1 MKRII
6 LLFLII
12 STLLF
17 SQNYTNSQIEQNND
31 LMESIEN
38 NDIESVRNI
47 LRDGN
52 NLDIYNNKYGMS
64 SLMYAAKIGNMEIVK
79 ELLDFGAKDFDFAFY
94 TACMEGYWDIAQKFI
109 ENGANNYDMALSYAA
124 IGGQL
129 DIVKELINLG
139 AKDINGA
146 LVSACEGNHIDLV
159 KYFIENGA
167 NVNTK
172 AYIEPYRYYEGT
184 ERKYPITATTDIN
197 IINELINAGA
207 TNLNEAIIYNA
218 KQTNRIDIIFNLL
231 ELGADV
237 NAKNY
242 GNEKTLLMYLIEKEN
257 PDIEAIKRIIESG
270 ADINAT
276 DRNGNNILIRAVMF
290 EYEKEY
296 DGIYR
301 TFSTPLKAMEEL
313 LKAGADMTQ
322 RNIYGN
328 TAYRIAAKKK
338 KKDFIELF
346 DKYRESL

>member
-12 STLLF
+12 SILLF

-31 LMESIEN
+31 LMKSIEN

-109 ENGANNYDMALSYAA
+109 ENGANNFDIALSYAA

-129 DIVKELINLG
+129 DIVKELIDLG

-146 LVSACEGNHIDLV
+146 LVSACEGNHIELV

-184 ERKYPITATTDIN
+184 ERKYPITAATDIN

-257 PDIEAIKRIIESG
+257 PNIEAIKRIIESG

-290 EYEKEY
+290 GYEKED

-301 TFSTPLKAMEEL
+301 TFSTPLEVMEEL

-328 TAYRIAAKKK
+328 TAYKIAAKKK
-338 KKDFIELF
+338 RKDFIELF
-346 DKYRESL
+346 DRYRE

>member
-31 LMESIEN
+31 LMKSIEN

-109 ENGANNYDMALSYAA
+109 EEGANNYDTALSYAA

-129 DIVKELINLG
+129 DIVKELIDLG

-146 LVSACEGNHIDLV
+146 LVSACEGNHIELV

-172 AYIEPYRYYEGT
+172 TYIEPYRYYEGT

-290 EYEKEY
+290 EYEKED

-301 TFSTPLKAMEEL
+301 IFSTPLELMEEL

-338 KKDFIELF
+338 RKDFIELF
-346 DKYRESL
+346 DRYRE

>member
-31 LMESIEN
+31 LMKSIEN

-172 AYIEPYRYYEGT
+172 TYIEPYRYYEGT

-257 PDIEAIKRIIESG
+257 PNIEAIKRIIESG

-290 EYEKEY
+290 EYEKED

-301 TFSTPLKAMEEL
+301 IFSTPLEVMEEL

-338 KKDFIELF
+338 RKDFIELF
-346 DKYRESL
+346 DRYRE

>member
-31 LMESIEN
+31 LMKSIEN
-38 NDIESVRNI
+38 NDIEGVRNI
-47 LRDGN
+47 LRNGN

-109 ENGANNYDMALSYAA
+109 ENGANNFDIALSYAA

-129 DIVKELINLG
+129 DIVKELIDLG

-146 LVSACEGNHIDLV
+146 LVSACEGNHIELV

-172 AYIEPYRYYEGT
+172 TYIEPYRYYEGT
-184 ERKYPITATTDIN
+184 ERKYPITAATDIN

-257 PDIEAIKRIIESG
+257 PNIEAIKRIIESG

-290 EYEKEY
+290 GYEKED

-301 TFSTPLKAMEEL
+301 TFSTPLEVMEEL

-338 KKDFIELF
+338 RKDFIELF
-346 DKYRESL
+346 DRYRE

>member
-6 LLFLII
+6 LLFFII

-31 LMESIEN
+31 LMKSIEN
-38 NDIESVRNI
+38 NDIEGVRNI
-47 LRDGN
+47 LRNGN

-109 ENGANNYDMALSYAA
+109 ENGANNFDIALSYAA

-146 LVSACEGNHIDLV
+146 LVSACEGNHIELV

-257 PDIEAIKRIIESG
+257 PNIEAIKRIIESG

-290 EYEKEY
+290 GYEKED

-301 TFSTPLKAMEEL
+301 TFSTPLEVMEEL

-338 KKDFIELF
+338 RKDFIELF
-346 DKYRESL
+346 DRYRK

>member
-31 LMESIEN
+31 LMKSIEN

-109 ENGANNYDMALSYAA
+109 EEGANNFDIALSYAA

-146 LVSACEGNHIDLV
+146 LVSACEGNHIELV

-290 EYEKEY
+290 EYEKED

-301 TFSTPLKAMEEL
+301 IFSTPLEVMEEL

-338 KKDFIELF
+338 RKDFIELF
-346 DKYRESL
+346 DRYRE

>member
-31 LMESIEN
+31 LMKSIEN
-38 NDIESVRNI
+38 NDIEGVRNI
-47 LRDGN
+47 LRNGN

-109 ENGANNYDMALSYAA
+109 EEGANNFDIALSYAA

-129 DIVKELINLG
+129 DIVKELIDLG

-146 LVSACEGNHIDLV
+146 LVSACEGNHIELV

-257 PDIEAIKRIIESG
+257 PNIEAIKRIIESG

-290 EYEKEY
+290 GYEKED

-301 TFSTPLKAMEEL
+301 TFSTPLEVMEEL

-338 KKDFIELF
+338 RKDFIELF
-346 DKYRESL
+346 DRYRK

>member
-1 MKRII
+1 MKKII
-6 LLFLII
+6 LLFLTF
-12 STLLF
+12 SALLF
-17 SQNYTNSQIEQNND
+17 SQNSKISQIEQNND
-31 LMESIEN
+31 LMKSIEN
-38 NDIESVRNI
+38 NDIESVKNI

-79 ELLDFGAKDFDFAFY
+79 ELLDFGAKDFNFAFY
-94 TACMEGYWDIAQKFI
+94 MACMEGYWDIAQKFI
-109 ENGANNYDMALSYAA
+109 EEGANNFDIALSYAA
-124 IGGQL
+124 IGGRL
-129 DIVKELINLG
+129 DIVEELINLG

-146 LVSACEGNHIDLV
+146 LVSACEGNHLELV
-159 KYFIENGA
+159 KYFIESGA

-184 ERKYPITATTDIN
+184 ERKYPITAATNIN

-257 PDIEAIKRIIESG
+257 PNIEAIKRLIESG

-290 EYEKEY
+290 EYEKEEN
-296 DGIYR
+296 GIYG
-301 TFSTPLKAMEEL
+301 TFSTPLEIVEEL
-313 LKAGADMTQ
+313 LKSGADMTQ

-346 DKYRESL
+346 DRYRK

>member
-31 LMESIEN
+31 LMKSIEN

-109 ENGANNYDMALSYAA
+109 EEGANNFDIALSYAA

-146 LVSACEGNHIDLV
+146 LVSACEGNHIELV

-172 AYIEPYRYYEGT
+172 TYIEPYRYYEGT
-184 ERKYPITATTDIN
+184 ERKYPITAATDIN

-290 EYEKEY
+290 EYEKED

-301 TFSTPLKAMEEL
+301 IFSTPLELMEEL

-338 KKDFIELF
+338 RKDFIELF
-346 DKYRESL
+346 DRYIE

>member
-31 LMESIEN
+31 LMKSIEN
-38 NDIESVRNI
+38 NDIEGVRNI
-47 LRDGN
+47 LRNGN

-109 ENGANNYDMALSYAA
+109 ENGANNFDIALSYAA

-257 PDIEAIKRIIESG
+257 PNIEAIKRIIESG

-290 EYEKEY
+290 GYEKED

-301 TFSTPLKAMEEL
+301 TFSTPLEVMEEL

-338 KKDFIELF
+338 RKDFIELF
-346 DKYRESL
+346 DRYRK

>member
-12 STLLF
+12 ANFLF
-17 SQNYTNSQIEQNND
+17 SQNSIGYQISQNND
-31 LMESIEN
+31 LMKSIEN
-38 NDIESVRNI
+38 NDIESVKNI

-64 SLMYAAKIGNMEIVK
+64 SLMYAAKLGNMEIVK

-94 TACMEGYWDIAQKFI
+94 MACMEGYWDIAQKFI
-109 ENGANNYDMALSYAA
+109 NEGANNFDIALTYAS

-146 LVSACEGNHIDLV
+146 LVSACEGNHLEIV

-172 AYIEPYRYYEGT
+172 AYIEPYRYYEGA
-184 ERKYPITATTDIN
+184 ERKYPITAATNIDI
-197 IINELINAGA
+197 IKELVNAGA

-218 KQTNRIDIIFNLL
+218 KQTNRTDNIFNLL
-231 ELGADV
+231 ELGADI
-237 NAKNY
+237 NSHNY
-242 GNEKTLLMYLIEKEN
+242 GNEKTILMYLIEREN
-257 PDIEAIKRIIESG
+257 PDIEAIKKIIELG

-276 DRNGNNILIRAVMF
+276 DRNGNNILIRAVLF
-290 EYEKEY
+290 EYDKE
-296 DGIYR
+296 DNGIYR
-301 TFSTPLKAMEEL
+301 VFSTPLEIMEEL
-313 LKAGADMTQ
+313 LKAGANMTQ

-346 DKYRESL
+346 DKYRK

>member
-12 STLLF
+12 SILLF

-31 LMESIEN
+31 LMKSIEN

-109 ENGANNYDMALSYAA
+109 EEGANNYDTALSYAA

-129 DIVKELINLG
+129 DIVKELIDLG

-146 LVSACEGNHIDLV
+146 LVSACEGNHIELV

-172 AYIEPYRYYEGT
+172 TYIEPYRYYEGT

-237 NAKNY
+237 NSKNY

-290 EYEKEY
+290 EYEKED

-301 TFSTPLKAMEEL
+301 IFSTPLELMEEL

-338 KKDFIELF
+338 RKDFIELF
-346 DKYRESL
+346 DRYRE

>member
-12 STLLF
+12 SNFLF
-17 SQNYTNSQIEQNND
+17 SQNYIGYQISQNND
-31 LMESIEN
+31 LMKSIEN
-38 NDIESVRNI
+38 NDIESVKNI

-64 SLMYAAKIGNMEIVK
+64 SLMYAAKLGNMEIVK

-94 TACMEGYWDIAQKFI
+94 MACMEGYLDIAQKFI
-109 ENGANNYDMALSYAA
+109 NEGANNFDIALTYAA
-124 IGGQL
+124 IGGHL

-146 LVSACEGNHIDLV
+146 LVSACEGNHLEIV

-172 AYIEPYRYYEGT
+172 AYIEPYRYYEGAK
-184 ERKYPITATTDIN
+184 RKYPITAATNIDI
-197 IINELINAGA
+197 IKELVNAGA
-207 TNLNEAIIYNA
+207 TNLNEALIYNA
-218 KQTNRIDIIFNLL
+218 KQTNRTDNIFNLL
-231 ELGADV
+231 ELGADI
-237 NAKNY
+237 NSHNY
-242 GNEKTLLMYLIEKEN
+242 GNEKTILMYLIEREN
-257 PDIEAIKRIIESG
+257 PDIEAIKKIIELG

-276 DRNGNNILIRAVMF
+276 DRNGNNVLIRAVLF
-290 EYEKEY
+290 EYDKEY
-296 DGIYR
+296 NGIYR
-301 TFSTPLKAMEEL
+301 VFSTPLEIMEEL
-313 LKAGADMTQ
+313 LKAGANMTQ

-328 TAYRIAAKKK
+328 TAYRIAARNK

-346 DKYRESL
+346 DKYRK

>member
-31 LMESIEN
+31 LMKSIEN

-109 ENGANNYDMALSYAA
+109 EEGANNYDTALSYAA

-129 DIVKELINLG
+129 DIVKELIDLG

-146 LVSACEGNHIDLV
+146 LVSACEGNHIELV

-172 AYIEPYRYYEGT
+172 TYIEPYRYYEGT

-237 NAKNY
+237 NSKNY

-290 EYEKEY
+290 EYEKED

-301 TFSTPLKAMEEL
+301 IFSTPLELMEEL

-338 KKDFIELF
+338 RKDFIELF
-346 DKYRESL
+346 DRYRE

>member
-1 MKRII
+1 MNRII

-12 STLLF
+12 STLSF
-17 SQNYTNSQIEQNND
+17 PQTSQISQNND
-31 LMESIEN
+31 LMKSIEN
-38 NDIESVRNI
+38 NDIESVKNI
-47 LRDGN
+47 LREGN

-64 SLMYAAKIGNMEIVK
+64 ALMYAAKIGNMEIIK

-94 TACMEGYWDIAQKFI
+94 MSCLEGYWDIAQKFI
-109 ENGANNYDMALSYAA
+109 DEGADNYNIALSYAA

-129 DIVKELINLG
+129 NIVEELINLG
-139 AKDINGA
+139 AKDINEA
-146 LVSACEGNHIDLV
+146 LVSACEGNNLEVV
-159 KYFIENGA
+159 KYLIDNGA

-172 AYIEPYRYYEGT
+172 AYIEPYRYYDGA
-184 ERKYPITATTDIN
+184 ERKYPLTATSDIN
-197 IINELINAGA
+197 IIKELVNAGA

-218 KQTNRIDIIFNLL
+218 KYTNRTYIIYNLL

-237 NAKNY
+237 NAHNY
-242 GNEKTLLMYLIEKEN
+242 GNEKTVLMYLIEKEN
-257 PDIEAIKRIIESG
+257 PDIEAIKKIIELG

-290 EYEKEY
+290 EYEKE
-296 DGIYR
+296 DLGIYR
-301 TFSTPLKAMEEL
+301 TFGTPLEVVEEL

-346 DKYRESL
+346 DKYR

>member
-31 LMESIEN
+31 LMKSIEN
-38 NDIESVRNI
+38 NDIEGVRNI
-47 LRDGN
+47 LRNGN

-146 LVSACEGNHIDLV
+146 LVSACEGNHIELV

-172 AYIEPYRYYEGT
+172 TYIEPYRYYEGT
-184 ERKYPITATTDIN
+184 ERKYPITAATDIN

-237 NAKNY
+237 NSKNY

-257 PDIEAIKRIIESG
+257 PNIEAIKRIIESG

-290 EYEKEY
+290 EYEKED

-301 TFSTPLKAMEEL
+301 TVSTPLEVMEEL

-338 KKDFIELF
+338 RKDFIELF
-346 DKYRESL
+346 DRYRE

>member
-6 LLFLII
+6 LLFFII
-12 STLLF
+12 SILLF
-17 SQNYTNSQIEQNND
+17 SQNYTNSQIKQNND
-31 LMESIEN
+31 LMKSIEN

-109 ENGANNYDMALSYAA
+109 EEGANNFDIALSYAA

-146 LVSACEGNHIDLV
+146 LVSACEGNHIELV

-172 AYIEPYRYYEGT
+172 AYIEPYRYYEGA

-197 IINELINAGA
+197 IINELINARA

-290 EYEKEY
+290 EYEKED

-301 TFSTPLKAMEEL
+301 IFSTPLEVMEEL

-338 KKDFIELF
+338 RKDFIELF
-346 DKYRESL
+346 DRYIE

>member
-12 STLLF
+12 SILLF

-31 LMESIEN
+31 LMKSIEN

-109 ENGANNYDMALSYAA
+109 EEGANNYDTALSYAA

-129 DIVKELINLG
+129 DIVKELIDLG

-146 LVSACEGNHIDLV
+146 LVSACEGNHIELV

-172 AYIEPYRYYEGT
+172 TYIEPYRYYEGT

-257 PDIEAIKRIIESG
+257 PNIEAIKRIIESG

-290 EYEKEY
+290 EYEKED

-301 TFSTPLKAMEEL
+301 IFSTPLELMEEL

-338 KKDFIELF
+338 RKDFIELF
-346 DKYRESL
+346 DRYRE

>member
-1 MKRII
+1 MNRII
-6 LLFLII
+6 LSFLII

-17 SQNYTNSQIEQNND
+17 SQNSRISQIEQNND
-31 LMESIEN
+31 LMKSIEN

-79 ELLDFGAKDFDFAFY
+79 ELLDFGAKDFNFAFY
-94 TACMEGYWDIAQKFI
+94 MACMEGYWDIAQKFI
-109 ENGANNYDMALSYAA
+109 ENGANNYDIALSYAA
-124 IGGQL
+124 IGGKL
-129 DIVKELINLG
+129 DIVEELINLG

-146 LVSACEGNHIDLV
+146 LVSACEGNHFELV
-159 KYFIENGA
+159 KYFIEKGA

-184 ERKYPITATTDIN
+184 ERKYPITATTNIN
-197 IINELINAGA
+197 IINELINSGA
-207 TNLNEAIIYNA
+207 TNLNEAIIYSA

-231 ELGADV
+231 ELGADI

-257 PDIEAIKRIIESG
+257 PDIEAIKKIIESG

-290 EYEKEY
+290 EYEKEE
-296 DGIYR
+296 DGIYK
-301 TFSTPLKAMEEL
+301 TVSTPLEVIEEL

-328 TAYRIAAKKK
+328 TAYRIVAKKK

-346 DKYRESL
+346 DKYREDL

>member
-31 LMESIEN
+31 LMKSIEN
-38 NDIESVRNI
+38 NDIEGVRNI
-47 LRDGN
+47 LRNGN

-109 ENGANNYDMALSYAA
+109 ENGANNFDIALSYAA

-146 LVSACEGNHIDLV
+146 LVSACEGNHIELV

-172 AYIEPYRYYEGT
+172 TYIEPYRYYEGT

-257 PDIEAIKRIIESG
+257 PNIEAIKRIIESG

-290 EYEKEY
+290 EYEKED

-301 TFSTPLKAMEEL
+301 IFSTPLEVMEEL

-338 KKDFIELF
+338 RKDFIELF
-346 DKYRESL
+346 DRYRE

>member
-31 LMESIEN
+31 LMKSIEN
-38 NDIESVRNI
+38 NDIEGVRNI
-47 LRDGN
+47 LRNGN

-109 ENGANNYDMALSYAA
+109 ENGANNFDIALSYAA

-146 LVSACEGNHIDLV
+146 LVSACEGNHIELV

-257 PDIEAIKRIIESG
+257 PNIEAIKRIIESG

-290 EYEKEY
+290 GYEKED

-301 TFSTPLKAMEEL
+301 TFSTPLEVMEEL

-338 KKDFIELF
+338 RKDFIELF
-346 DKYRESL
+346 DRYRK

>member
-17 SQNYTNSQIEQNND
+17 SQNYTNSQIKQNND
-31 LMESIEN
+31 LMKSIEN

-109 ENGANNYDMALSYAA
+109 EEGANNFDIALSYAA

-146 LVSACEGNHIDLV
+146 LVSACEGNHIELV

-172 AYIEPYRYYEGT
+172 AYIEPYRYYEGA

-197 IINELINAGA
+197 IINELINARA

-290 EYEKEY
+290 EYEKED

-301 TFSTPLKAMEEL
+301 IFSTPLEVMEEL

-338 KKDFIELF
+338 RKDFIELF
-346 DKYRESL
+346 DRYIE

>member
-1 MKRII
+1 MNRII
-6 LLFLII
+6 LLFLIA

-17 SQNYTNSQIEQNND
+17 PQISQILQNND
-31 LMESIEN
+31 LMKSIEN
-38 NDIESVRNI
+38 NDIEGVKSI

-79 ELLDFGAKDFDFAFY
+79 ELLNFGAKDFNFAFY
-94 TACMEGYWDIAQKFI
+94 MACLEGYWDIAQTFI
-109 ENGANNYDMALSYAA
+109 NEGADNYDLALSYAA

-129 DIVKELINLG
+129 NIVEELINLG
-139 AKDINGA
+139 AKDINSA
-146 LVSACEGNHIDLV
+146 LVSACEGNNFEVV
-159 KYFIENGA
+159 KYLIENGA

-172 AYIEPYRYYEGT
+172 AYIEPYRYYEGA
-184 ERKYPITATTDIN
+184 ERKYPITATTDTN
-197 IINELINAGA
+197 IIKELVNAGA

-218 KQTNRIDIIFNLL
+218 KYTDRIGIIYSLL

-237 NAKNY
+237 NSHNY
-242 GNEKTLLMYLIEKEN
+242 GNEKTILMYLIEKGN
-257 PDIEAIKRIIESG
+257 PDIEAIKKVIELG
-270 ADINAT
+270 ANINAT

-296 DGIYR
+296 LGIYR
-301 TFSTPLKAMEEL
+301 TFGTPIEVMEEL

-346 DKYRESL
+346 DRYR

>member
-31 LMESIEN
+31 LMKSIEN

-109 ENGANNYDMALSYAA
+109 EEGANNFDIALSYAA

-146 LVSACEGNHIDLV
+146 LVSACEGNHIELV

-237 NAKNY
+237 NSKNY

-257 PDIEAIKRIIESG
+257 PNIEAIKRIIESG

-290 EYEKEY
+290 EYEKED

-301 TFSTPLKAMEEL
+301 IFSTPLEVMEEL

-338 KKDFIELF
+338 RKDFIELF
-346 DKYRESL
+346 DRYRE

>member
-31 LMESIEN
+31 LMKSIEN
-38 NDIESVRNI
+38 NDIEGVRNI

-167 NVNTK
+167 NINTK
-172 AYIEPYRYYEGT
+172 AYIEPYRYYEGA

-270 ADINAT
+270 SDINAT
-276 DRNGNNILIRAVMF
+276 DRSGNNILIRAVMF
-290 EYEKEY
+290 EYEEED

-301 TFSTPLKAMEEL
+301 TFSTPLEVMEEL

-338 KKDFIELF
+338 RKDFIELF
-346 DKYRESL
+346 DRYRE

>member
-1 MKRII
+1 MNRII
-6 LLFLII
+6 LLFLIA

-17 SQNYTNSQIEQNND
+17 PQISQILQNND
-31 LMESIEN
+31 LMKSIEN
-38 NDIESVRNI
+38 NDIEGVKSI
-47 LRDGN
+47 LRNGN

-79 ELLDFGAKDFDFAFY
+79 ELLDFGTKDFNFAFY
-94 TACMEGYWDIAQKFI
+94 MACLEGYWDIAQTFI
-109 ENGANNYDMALSYAA
+109 NEGADNYDLALSYAA

-129 DIVKELINLG
+129 NIVEELINLG
-139 AKDINGA
+139 AKDINSA
-146 LVSACEGNHIDLV
+146 LVSACEGNNLEVV
-159 KYFIENGA
+159 KYLIENGA

-172 AYIEPYRYYEGT
+172 AYIEPYRYYEGS
-184 ERKYPITATTDIN
+184 ERKYPITATTDTN
-197 IINELINAGA
+197 IIKELVNAGA

-218 KQTNRIDIIFNLL
+218 KHTDRIDIIYSLL

-237 NAKNY
+237 NSHNY
-242 GNEKTLLMYLIEKEN
+242 GNEKTILMYLIEKEN
-257 PDIEAIKRIIESG
+257 PDIEAIKKVIELG
-270 ADINAT
+270 ANINAT

-290 EYEKEY
+290 EYEKE
-296 DGIYR
+296 DLGIYR
-301 TFSTPLKAMEEL
+301 TFGTPIEVMEEL

-346 DKYRESL
+346 DRYR

>member
-1 MKRII
+1 MNRII
-6 LLFLII
+6 LLFLIA

-17 SQNYTNSQIEQNND
+17 PQISQILQNND
-31 LMESIEN
+31 LMKSIEN
-38 NDIESVRNI
+38 NDIEGVKSI

-79 ELLDFGAKDFDFAFY
+79 ELLDFGAKDFNFAFY
-94 TACMEGYWDIAQKFI
+94 MACLEGYWDIAQTFI
-109 ENGANNYDMALSYAA
+109 NEGADNYDLALSYAA
-124 IGGQL
+124 IGGHL
-129 DIVKELINLG
+129 NIVEELINLG
-139 AKDINGA
+139 AKDINSA
-146 LVSACEGNHIDLV
+146 LVSACEGNNFEVV
-159 KYFIENGA
+159 KYLIENGA

-172 AYIEPYRYYEGT
+172 AYIEPYRYYEGA
-184 ERKYPITATTDIN
+184 ERKYPITATTDTN
-197 IINELINAGA
+197 IIKELVNAGA

-218 KQTNRIDIIFNLL
+218 KHTDRIDIIYNLL

-237 NAKNY
+237 NSHNY
-242 GNEKTLLMYLIEKEN
+242 GNEKTILMYLIEKEN
-257 PDIEAIKRIIESG
+257 PDIEAIKKVIELG
-270 ADINAT
+270 ANINAT

-290 EYEKEY
+290 EYEKE
-296 DGIYR
+296 DLGIYR
-301 TFSTPLKAMEEL
+301 TFGTPIEVMEEL

-346 DKYRESL
+346 DRYR

>member
-1 MKRII
+1 MNRIV
-6 LLFLII
+6 LLFLIA
-12 STLLF
+12 SALLF
-17 SQNYTNSQIEQNND
+17 SQNSTASQIEQNND
-31 LMESIEN
+31 LMKSIEN

-79 ELLDFGAKDFDFAFY
+79 ELLDFGAKDFNFAFY
-94 TACMEGYWDIAQKFI
+94 MACMEGYWDIAQKFI
-109 ENGANNYDMALSYAA
+109 ENGANNYDIALSYAA
-124 IGGQL
+124 IGGKL
-129 DIVKELINLG
+129 DIAEELINLG

-146 LVSACEGNHIDLV
+146 LVSACEGNHFELV

-172 AYIEPYRYYEGT
+172 AYIEPYRYYEGA

-197 IINELINAGA
+197 IIKELINAGA

-231 ELGADV
+231 ELGADI

-257 PDIEAIKRIIESG
+257 PNIEAIKRIIESG

-276 DRNGNNILIRAVMF
+276 DRNGNNILIRAVIF
-290 EYEKEY
+290 EYEKEE
-296 DGIYR
+296 DRIYK
-301 TFSTPLKAMEEL
+301 TFSTPLEVMEEL
-313 LKAGADMTQ
+313 LKAGANMTQ

-346 DKYRESL
+346 DRYKE

>member
-31 LMESIEN
+31 LMKSIEN

-109 ENGANNYDMALSYAA
+109 ENGANNFDIALSYAA

-257 PDIEAIKRIIESG
+257 PNIEAIKRIIESG

-290 EYEKEY
+290 EYEKED

-301 TFSTPLKAMEEL
+301 IFSTPLEVMEEL

-338 KKDFIELF
+338 RKDFIELF
-346 DKYRESL
+346 DRYRE

>member
-1 MKRII
+1 MKRTT
-6 LLFLII
+6 LLFFII

-17 SQNYTNSQIEQNND
+17 SQNYTNSQIGQNND
-31 LMESIEN
+31 LMKSIEN

-64 SLMYAAKIGNMEIVK
+64 SLMYASKIGNMEIVK
-79 ELLDFGAKDFDFAFY
+79 ELLDFGAKDFNFAFY

-109 ENGANNYDMALSYAA
+109 ENGANNFDMALSYAA

-129 DIVKELINLG
+129 DIVKELINFG
-139 AKDINGA
+139 AK
-146 LVSACEGNHIDLV
+146 
-159 KYFIENGA
+159 
-167 NVNTK
+167 
-172 AYIEPYRYYEGT
+172 
-184 ERKYPITATTDIN
+184 
-197 IINELINAGA
+197 
-207 TNLNEAIIYNA
+207 
-218 KQTNRIDIIFNLL
+218 
-231 ELGADV
+231 
-237 NAKNY
+237 
-242 GNEKTLLMYLIEKEN
+242 
-257 PDIEAIKRIIESG
+257 
-270 ADINAT
+270 DINAT

-290 EYEKEY
+290 EYEKED

-301 TFSTPLKAMEEL
+301 IFSTSLEIMEEL

-346 DKYRESL
+346 DRYRE

>member
-12 STLLF
+12 SILLF

-31 LMESIEN
+31 LMKSIEN

-109 ENGANNYDMALSYAA
+109 EEGANNFDIALSYAA

-146 LVSACEGNHIDLV
+146 LVSACEGNHIELV

-172 AYIEPYRYYEGT
+172 AYIEPYRYYEGA

-290 EYEKEY
+290 EYEKED

-301 TFSTPLKAMEEL
+301 IFSTPLEVMEEL

-338 KKDFIELF
+338 RKDFIELF
-346 DKYRESL
+346 DRYIE

>member
-31 LMESIEN
+31 LMKSIEN

-109 ENGANNYDMALSYAA
+109 ENGANNFDIALSYAA

-129 DIVKELINLG
+129 DIVKELIDLG

-146 LVSACEGNHIDLV
+146 LVSACEGNHIELV

-172 AYIEPYRYYEGT
+172 TYIEPYRYYEGT
-184 ERKYPITATTDIN
+184 ERKYPITAATDIN

-290 EYEKEY
+290 EYEKED

-301 TFSTPLKAMEEL
+301 IFSTPLELMEEL

-338 KKDFIELF
+338 RKDFIELF
-346 DKYRESL
+346 DRYRE

>member
-6 LLFLII
+6 LLFFII

-31 LMESIEN
+31 LMKSIEN
-38 NDIESVRNI
+38 NDIEGVRNI
-47 LRDGN
+47 LRNGN

-109 ENGANNYDMALSYAA
+109 ENGANNFDIALSYAA

-146 LVSACEGNHIDLV
+146 LVSACEGNHIELV

-172 AYIEPYRYYEGT
+172 AYIEPYRYYEGA

-257 PDIEAIKRIIESG
+257 PNIEAIKRIIESG

-290 EYEKEY
+290 GYEKED

-301 TFSTPLKAMEEL
+301 TFSTPLEVMEEL

-338 KKDFIELF
+338 RKDFIELF
-346 DKYRESL
+346 DRYRK